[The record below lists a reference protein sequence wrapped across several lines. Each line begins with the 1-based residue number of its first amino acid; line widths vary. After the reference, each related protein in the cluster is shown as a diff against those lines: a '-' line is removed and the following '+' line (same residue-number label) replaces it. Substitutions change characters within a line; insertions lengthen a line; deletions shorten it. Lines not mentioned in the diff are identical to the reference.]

1 MHCISNSPALSCK
14 STILNFKASTSSLR
28 ECVAFVAIYIFYLA
42 IEYFLIDKIM
52 DCFVRFTLSQ

>member
-1 MHCISNSPALSCK
+1 MSCK